1 MTESKWK
8 RRKKIEKCDQSL
20 RRSTVVQ
27 KKKKKRV
34 KTNTSKVK
42 KKTPEVGKKT
52 SADRNRVR
60 IGPACVILCNPS
72 RSK

>member
-1 MTESKWK
+1 M
-8 RRKKIEKCDQSL
+8 

-42 KKTPEVGKKT
+42 KKKPEVGKKT

>member
-1 MTESKWK
+1 MEKEKS
-8 RRKKIEKCDQSL
+8 IEKCDQSL

-34 KTNTSKVK
+34 KTNKSKVK
-42 KKTPEVGKKT
+42 KKKPEVVKKT

-60 IGPACVILCNPS
+60 IGPACVILCNPP